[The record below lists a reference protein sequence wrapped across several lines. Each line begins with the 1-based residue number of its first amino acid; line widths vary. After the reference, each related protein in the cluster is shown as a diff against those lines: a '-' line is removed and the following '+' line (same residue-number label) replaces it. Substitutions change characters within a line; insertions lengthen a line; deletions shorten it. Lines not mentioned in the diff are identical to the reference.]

1 MAKLDTAKILTYK
14 EAKEITAFADGKFS
28 DPKIVERLIAT
39 GADYDVSFP
48 KHRTYPVSSLIAAG
62 LLTETGES
70 TKRGY
75 TSSSDGGYVTARVSR
90 LTVPEAQQEAH
101 ALTRELDGL
110 RSRITEVDAA
120 EASVAAEIEAAK
132 AQVAELR
139 EGNAQNARLTKS
151 LRALLRNHEAR
162 LAALNAHVADRKD
175 AEIAEAE
182 AKIADLARQS
192 AEVKA
197 LVKVLR
203 EPKPKV

>member
-1 MAKLDTAKILTYK
+1 MAKLDTSRILTYK
-14 EAKEITAFADGKFS
+14 EAKELTKFADGKFS
-28 DPKIVERLIAT
+28 DPKVVERLIAA
-39 GADYDVSFP
+39 GANYEVPFP
-48 KHRTYPVSSLIAAG
+48 KHRTYPISSLIAAG
-62 LLTETGES
+62 LLTETGVS

-75 TSSSDGGYVTARVSR
+75 TTSSGGEYVTARVSR
-90 LTVPEAQQEAH
+90 LTVPEAQRESY

-139 EGNAQNARLTKS
+139 ESNAQNARLAKS
-151 LRALLRNHEAR
+151 LRTLLRNHEAR
-162 LAALNAHVADRKD
+162 IAALNAHVTDRKD